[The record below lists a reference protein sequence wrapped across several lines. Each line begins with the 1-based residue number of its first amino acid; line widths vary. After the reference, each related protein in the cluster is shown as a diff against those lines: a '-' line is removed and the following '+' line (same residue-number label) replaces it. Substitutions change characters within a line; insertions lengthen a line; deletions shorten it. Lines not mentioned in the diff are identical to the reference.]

1 MLVIFIAASTGLN
14 FYIHICSCSQTT
26 FASVFEEHKCHEEA
40 ATSCCDLTHEQQ
52 SGISESDCGCKSL
65 KFQVSIDEVFNST
78 EYITANTKLF
88 SFHLA
93 KLAQPL
99 LVLNNIS
106 QVTDTQNYLYIPDDS
121 PPIKPVGRILVYLLH
136 QSKTPDL
143 VS

>member
-40 ATSCCDLTHEQQ
+40 ITSCCDLTNEQQ

-65 KFQVSIDEVFNST
+65 KLQVNIDEVFNST
-78 EYITANTKLF
+78 EYITVNTKLF
-88 SFHLA
+88 LFQAA
-93 KLAQPL
+93 KLAQP
-99 LVLNNIS
+99 VLILSNIS
-106 QVTDTQNYLYIPDDS
+106 QVTVTNKDLYIPDDS